1 MKNKLI
7 AITLSVAC
15 VLASCIPTAL
25 ANFNHVETTSVDL
38 EEVSDQ
44 PTWNVIKKNDD
55 IQQIYQETYDRVYQ
69 ETLNNL
75 AQQQAETQAN
85 VENTMNQLK
94 NSDIMKWFQANNEKV
109 VKDIDYDKNG
119 NLVVKYSNGT
129 QKSLTNKVASTP
141 VVTPTLTHDY
151 EQVGYI
157 LPCDFDVPFSL
168 ELNHVLSHYQLDIEQ
183 LKVSLVEI
191 TNIPSQKYHYKIES
205 TYSITVLGSNSMWD
219 RKTLCLDNTQINSL
233 NFPYYGENIQN
244 ESLGYDYY
252 SSIPLIRITG
262 LGDYR

>member
-7 AITLSVAC
+7 AITLSIAC
-15 VLASCIPTAL
+15 VLASCLPSAL
-25 ANFNHVETTSVDL
+25 ANFNHVENTSVEL

-55 IQQIYQETYDRVYQ
+55 IQQLYQETYDRVYQ

-129 QKSLTNKVASTP
+129 QKFLTNKVASVP
-141 VVTPTLTHDY
+141 QVADY
-151 EQVGYI
+151 EQVGYVV
-157 LPCDFDVPFSL
+157 PCS
-168 ELNHVLSHYQLDIEQ
+168 
-183 LKVSLVEI
+183 I
-191 TNIPSQKYHYKIES
+191 THNNGYHYDNGVVSFDYNCEKYIVKLVSVEEPNKYNPLYDF
-205 TYSITVLGSNSMWD
+205 TYSIYAEVNV
-219 RKTLCLDNTQINSL
+219 
-233 NFPYYGENIQN
+233 EN
-244 ESLGYDYY
+244 Y
-252 SSIPLIRITG
+252 SSTSPETTKRIMFVGESGMHQIIINGNGTFQLNSG
-262 LGDYR
+262 CHGDNPFTPPIGVIVYAD